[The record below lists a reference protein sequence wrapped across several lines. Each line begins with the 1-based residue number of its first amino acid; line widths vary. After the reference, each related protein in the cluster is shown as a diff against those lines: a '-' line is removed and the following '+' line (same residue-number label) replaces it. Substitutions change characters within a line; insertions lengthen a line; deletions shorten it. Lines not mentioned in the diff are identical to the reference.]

1 MTHTLHSAPCVTAA
15 ESSTC
20 DTLLA
25 DSRQARYF
33 RGILDAE
40 RAKLDERLANDMR
53 KLAAVGSVDEAV
65 GAKALRRRIRVMQR
79 RRDELDCLIRA
90 LDRRF

>member
-1 MTHTLHSAPCVTAA
+1 MTHTLHSVPCVTAV
-15 ESSTC
+15 ESARR
-20 DTLLA
+20 DTRLA
-25 DSRQARYF
+25 DSRQATYF

-40 RAKLDERLANDMR
+40 RAKLDERLAKDIR
-53 KLAAVGSVDEAV
+53 KLAAIDSGDEAV
-65 GAKALRRRIRVMQR
+65 GAKAMRRRIRVMQR